1 MALPFVCL
9 FIPDLRPITLP
20 AVLLYS
26 ELYEVHILVYYLWL
40 PRKFSPSRSNF
51 DILIQVSFEK
61 VATAGAEVGAQ
72 ESNLD
77 APQQGIDEASFDFD
91 PEDLWEAI
99 SHCASP
105 INAIQLLSPFD
116 ALTATALESK
126 VIDTTLVTEAG
137 AAIVLEPSSNEP
149 SQDANVPAPA
159 EDKSTQPDQV
169 AQTTGFESLALE
181 PSTKAPNEHVNAS
194 LSEEEHT
201 SDRTIL
207 PLEIRARPLDDPD
220 VGKMQYDDDGKPVI
234 PPGYEVRLEIDQDDR
249 RYITILNTSEDY
261 SNLVQEELDYP
272 EADTRYNRP
281 IFVYGRKYRYEHW
294 ENGELKMNAPK
305 PQLDHYNYAEHCFIG
320 NELKLKFPHGTF
332 LAEEKEL
339 TLENGVKLT
348 YGQINGLGGDF
359 FGTYDPICK
368 GENFQDQCD
377 RYQRAYACLGRQKER
392 TPWEV
397 KQIVDSRDEELRVI
411 REARQNGR
419 STAEAYKTLTKD
431 GLSGLWGFKEEAEL
445 SAITLGRADWGKS
458 AAPSYV
464 KLAQI
469 NFDHFGEDARRAYNA
484 GHYCAMQEAARPD
497 GNLEIAYAMNA
508 FADHYLGDCFAAGHM
523 RTPRRALHATYTQT
537 AYSVVTAPVGGLAKF
552 SSWLTGKIGIGQ
564 KVADA
569 IADRSGPAIALAPDM
584 CSKVRMRLLFPS
596 I

>member
-1 MALPFVCL
+1 MLKLAGFN
-9 FIPDLRPITLP
+9 
-20 AVLLYS
+20 
-26 ELYEVHILVYYLWL
+26 
-40 PRKFSPSRSNF
+40 RKT
-51 DILIQVSFEK
+51 
-61 VATAGAEVGAQ
+61 TAGAEAGAQ
-72 ESNLD
+72 EPNSND
-77 APQQGIDEASFDFD
+77 SQQRIDEASFDYD

-105 INAIQLLSPFD
+105 INAVQLLPPSD
-116 ALTATALESK
+116 ALTVTALESK
-126 VIDTTLVTEAG
+126 VIDTTLVTEA
-137 AAIVLEPSSNEP
+137 IVLEPSSSEP
-149 SQDANVPAPA
+149 NQDANVPALA
-159 EDKSTQPDQV
+159 EDKPTQPDQV
-169 AQTTGFESLALE
+169 AQTTEIESLTLE
-181 PSTKAPNEHVNAS
+181 ASKAPNMGANAS
-194 LSEEEHT
+194 LSEEDDKP
-201 SDRTIL
+201 DRTIQ

-249 RYITILNTSEDY
+249 RYITILNPSEDY

-281 IFVYGRKYRYEHW
+281 VFVYGRKYRYEHW

-332 LAEEKEL
+332 LAEKTNL
-339 TLENGVKLT
+339 LLENGVKLT

-377 RYQRAYACLGRQKER
+377 RFQRAYACLGRQKGR

-397 KQIVDSRDEELRVI
+397 DQIVDSRREELRVI
-411 REARQNGR
+411 REARENGR
-419 STAEAYKTLTKD
+419 STAEAYKSLTKD
-431 GLSGLWGFKEEAEL
+431 GLSGLWGYKEEAEL
-445 SAITLGRADWGKS
+445 SAITIGRADWGES

-469 NFDHFGEDARRAYNA
+469 NFDHFGEDARKAYNA

-564 KVADA
+564 NVADA

-584 CSKVRMRLLFPS
+584 CSKVRTRLPPPFLYLKPY
-596 I
+596 